1 MKKIIIIVLSILYSS
16 TLFAQHNYTNEVIKK
31 ADKMTQQMKA
41 ELNLNESQTAELQVV
56 NLEVVR
62 RMKSTETISN
72 TDSLQKIVQSINVYR
87 DSELKKILTP
97 QQYTYLQANVNGR
110 NCH

>member
-1 MKKIIIIVLSILYSS
+1 MKKIVIIVLSILFSS
-16 TLFAQHNYTNEVIKK
+16 SLFAQNSYTNEDIEK

-41 ELNLNESQTAELQVV
+41 ELNLNESQTAELQAI
-56 NLEVVR
+56 NLEVVK
-62 RMKSTETISN
+62 RMKSAETISN
-72 TDSLQKIVQSINVYR
+72 TDSLQKAVQIINVYR

-97 QQYTYLQANVNGR
+97 QQYANLLTNVKGR